1 MRHTPE
7 AGPWPGPGV
16 TYPDQDGGM
25 GQGHRAA
32 LLALLAL
39 TAVRLLVAGLAPLSP
54 DEAYYWTWS
63 RALAPGYLDHPP
75 MVALWV
81 RAGTALAG
89 DTRIGVRLLAPLAA
103 ALGSALLW
111 RAAEDI
117 LPGRRAGVPA
127 AALLNATLLLGV
139 GAVTMTPDTP
149 LLFFWCAALAALGRL
164 LRTGQGAWWLAV
176 GLAAGCAGE
185 SKYTALLLG
194 AGLALWLL
202 AVPQAR
208 RWLRTPWPWAGGA
221 LAALLFAPD
230 LLWNAAHGW
239 ASFGR
244 QGGRTA
250 DWHPAQA
257 LRFESELLAGQLALA
272 TPLVLAACVAG
283 TWRAARAW
291 PAPGPALLAA
301 LTLPGAAVFLEHAT
315 GDRVQAN
322 WPAILYPAA
331 AIAAGGLV
339 RRWRPAAAL
348 GLALAVPVYLQAAVA
363 PFPLPRSLDPTLA
376 RLGGWPGLAHQVA
389 DHAARGAIPDAP
401 TPVLAADEY
410 GLAAELAWQAA
421 APVVL
426 GVEPRWAAFDL
437 PRVAL
442 GGRAVLLLRS
452 ERRGDGPDP
461 AAWDDVRQV
470 ATLTRGRD
478 GRTAER
484 YRLYQVVGRPGLT
497 GALLPVPRPGDPRPG
512 AP

>member
-1 MRHTPE
+1 MPSIAE
-7 AGPWPGPGV
+7 IIAF
-16 TYPDQDGGM
+16 
-25 GQGHRAA
+25 AA
-32 LLALLAL
+32 PLPHATGTARGLRTALAALLAL
-39 TAVRLLVAGLAPLSP
+39 TALRLLVAGLAPLSP
-54 DEAYYWTWS
+54 DEAYYWIWS
-63 RALAPGYLDHPP
+63 RALAPGFFDHPP
-75 MVALWV
+75 MVALWI

-149 LLFFWCAALAALGRL
+149 LLLFWCAALAAMGRL
-164 LRTGQGAWWLAV
+164 LRTGHGAWWLAT

-202 AVPQAR
+202 AVPDAR

-221 LAALLFAPD
+221 LAAAVFAPD

-239 ASFGR
+239 ASFGK

-257 LRFESELLAGQLALA
+257 LRFESELVAGQLALA

-301 LTLPGAAVFLEHAT
+301 LTLPGAAVFLEHAA

-339 RRWRPAAAL
+339 RRWRPAVAL

-363 PFPLPRSLDPTLA
+363 PLPLPRALDPTLA
-376 RLGGWPGLAHQVA
+376 RLGGWPGLARQ
-389 DHAARGAIPDAP
+389 AAGYATANATSDATLPDTSAP
-401 TPVLAADEY
+401 PLAADEY
-410 GLAAELAWQAA
+410 GLAAELAWQGA
-421 APVVL
+421 APTVL

-437 PRVAL
+437 PRIAL
-442 GGRAVLLLRS
+442 GGRPVLLLRS
-452 ERRGDGPDP
+452 ERRGDAPDP
-461 AAWDDVRQV
+461 AAWADARQL
-470 ATLTRGRD
+470 ATLTRERA

-484 YRLYQVVGRPGLT
+484 YRLFRAVGRPGLT
-497 GALLPVPRPGDPRPG
+497 GAVLPRPAG
-512 AP
+512 AAPPAS